1 MTPER
6 WEKVKEIF
14 QAALEREPGE
24 RSTFLEDACGRDES
38 LRKEVESLI
47 ASHEKDGSFIDSPAY
62 EAAAELLADEKSE
75 LKPGQVAG
83 SYEIVSFITR
93 GGMGE
98 VYLAQDKRLGRRVAL
113 KLLPPSLTNDE
124 ERLRRFE
131 REARSASALSHPNV
145 CVIHEIGETSDG
157 RPYIAMEH
165 IDGETLRHR
174 LASGPLKLSETID
187 IARQAASA
195 LSAAHNAGVVHRDVK
210 PENIMLRRDGYVK
223 VLDF

>member
-1 MTPER
+1 MGMPPESQER
-6 WEKVKEIF
+6 VE
-14 QAALEREPGE
+14 ALYQSALRLDPTERPF
-24 RSTFLEDACGRDES
+24 FLDRACGGDDV
-38 LRKEVESLI
+38 LRKQVE
-47 ASHEKDGSFIDSPAY
+47 A
-62 EAAAELLADEKSE
+62 LLARQSAASR
-75 LKPGQVAG
+75 KPPLSVQSRPQPDADA
-83 SYEIVSFITR
+83 IVSQTIAHYKILSFLGR

-98 VYLAQDKRLGRRVAL
+98 VYLAQDTRLGRKVAL